1 MLNSSLKTFFY
12 MWQLTWYYVMLC
24 FDWSLKWNSSLSIRE
39 LPGIDLLISV
49 QLLVTFFF
57 LLLKNNDLLTISE
70 LFRKWNRCWLSQ
82 SKYRTPASTTCATVI
97 TFLVFCVYVLGQ
109 IQSLCCSTM
118 TVILCIGVLSNLF
131 SFEQCWKCWISPKCN
146 KCIDGELSR
155 GPLEINVKRT

>member
-1 MLNSSLKTFFY
+1 MTTDLILCNALFWLKFKMEQQSFH
-12 MWQLTWYYVMLC
+12 QRAA
-24 FDWSLKWNSSLSIRE
+24 WNR
-39 LPGIDLLISV
+39 
-49 QLLVTFFF
+49 LVDFCTTACDIFF